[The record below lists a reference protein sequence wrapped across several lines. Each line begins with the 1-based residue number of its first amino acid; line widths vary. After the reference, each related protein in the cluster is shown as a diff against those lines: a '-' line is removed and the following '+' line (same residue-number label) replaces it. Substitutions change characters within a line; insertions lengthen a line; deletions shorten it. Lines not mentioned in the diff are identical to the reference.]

1 MKKSEI
7 EFGIYAGNEEKDD
20 NISTWIHE
28 KVIKNVL
35 DTLKNSYYGNIIL
48 EVPVAYCYNSKAEL
62 DYYIGLFFD
71 KKIELYKISKDQ
83 GDVCIISVDIKLVA
97 NINGSTFLKNHTL
110 ATYDLPD
117 DSFKDLKAVDLMK
130 VIYDSMLGNEDFLN
144 DIKKMAKEYG
154 KIDIMFRRNKE
165 EETNEDSND

>member
-1 MKKSEI
+1 MKKSEV
-7 EFGIYAGNEEKDD
+7 EFGIYVGSEEKDE
-20 NISTWIHE
+20 NINTWIHE
-28 KVIKNVL
+28 NNIKNVL
-35 DTLKNSYYGNIIL
+35 ETLRNSYYGNIIL
-48 EVPVAYCYNSKAEL
+48 ELPLAYCYNSEAEI

-71 KKIELYKISKDQ
+71 KKIELYKIIKDQ
-83 GDVCIISVDIKLVA
+83 EDVCIISVNIKLVA
-97 NINGSTFLKNHTL
+97 NNINGSTFLKNHTL

-130 VIYDSMLGNEDFLN
+130 VMYDNMLGNEDFLN

-165 EETNEDSND
+165 EETK